1 MAMLPSVCD
10 NSRFHFSVSELTNH
24 MVPPSHMGDEL
35 ANHDGDMDAFIDQIL
50 LVPQQ
55 QAYELKVN
63 LGETFRKWSEKAIC
77 QQFVKENPGS
87 LWGSKF
93 PNILIHKKTPVS
105 IAITCYDL
113 AICVSMGGT
122 SFKLGGEEFLIPKFS
137 Q

>member
-1 MAMLPSVCD
+1 MKTRDAGGHAVADDDIARC
-10 NSRFHFSVSELTNH
+10 E
-24 MVPPSHMGDEL
+24 EL
-35 ANHDGDMDAFIDQIL
+35 ATAFYANPWDMDAFIDQIL

-77 QQFVKENPGS
+77 HPFVKENPGS

-105 IAITCYDL
+105 IAITCFDL

-122 SFKLGGEEFLIPKFS
+122 SFKLGGKEFLIPKFS
-137 Q
+137 QYAKN